1 MSVNPVPGPAAEKP
15 SGAAVA
21 GGGGPPYDADMDRR
35 LTVLETRFDTIIPT
49 LITKEEFYCE
59 TSKLGKEM
67 VNLRVEMHEL
77 FNSCIKWMI
86 GMILTVILSVVGT
99 GVTLSNLIRSIHMPT
114 PTVSAT
120 APASAPA
127 APPPAPPR

>member
-49 LITKEEFYCE
+49 LLTKEEFY
-59 TSKLGKEM
+59 GAM
-67 VNLRVEMHEL
+67 ADLRVEMHEI

-86 GMILTVILSVVGT
+86 GMILTVILSIVGT

-120 APASAPA
+120 AIASAPA